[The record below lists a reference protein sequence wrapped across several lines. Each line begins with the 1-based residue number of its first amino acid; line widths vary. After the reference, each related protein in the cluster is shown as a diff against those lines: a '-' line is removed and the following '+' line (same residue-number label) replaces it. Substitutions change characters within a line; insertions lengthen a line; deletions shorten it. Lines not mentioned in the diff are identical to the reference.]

1 MNRRHALSAIGFG
14 CAAFPL
20 TALPSPADDT
30 LLRIGVNPVDAS
42 GQAYYAQDLGMYAK
56 AGLPSTDVQTMAS
69 GAAQAAAIAGGS
81 IDISIANIVTLAQAH
96 AKGLPFTLVAGGG
109 LYSTNG
115 PNAILMVAEGS
126 PIQKAA
132 DLNGKVVAVSIV
144 KSIADFSVNAWM
156 EQNGGDYKS
165 IRYIESPLSDMAPAL
180 VQGRIDAALVLE
192 PFVPA
197 ARKTCRQIG
206 KPYDAIA
213 PRFLVAG
220 YFATEDWARK
230 HVDVVRR
237 FQQAMR
243 LAADWANANQDR
255 SGEILVA
262 RAKLNPADVK
272 QMVREQYQERLD
284 LDLIQPVIDAA
295 AKYGGIPHFPAS
307 ELIFR
312 A

>member
-1 MNRRHALSAIGFG
+1 
-14 CAAFPL
+14 
-20 TALPSPADDT
+20 
-30 LLRIGVNPVDAS
+30 
-42 GQAYYAQDLGMYAK
+42 
-56 AGLPSTDVQTMAS
+56 
-69 GAAQAAAIAGGS
+69 
-81 IDISIANIVTLAQAH
+81 
-96 AKGLPFTLVAGGG
+96 
-109 LYSTNG
+109 
-115 PNAILMVAEGS
+115 
-126 PIQKAA
+126 
-132 DLNGKVVAVSIV
+132 
-144 KSIADFSVNAWM
+144 M

-230 HVDVVRR
+230 NVDVVRR

-262 RAKLNPADVK
+262 RAKLNPTDVK

-284 LDLIQPVIDAA
+284 VDLIQPVIDAA
-295 AKYGGIPHFPAS
+295 AKYGGTPHFPRIRTDLSCLRPPRKRAPMRSFALSPSTAS
-307 ELIFR
+307 RLCSACRRR
-312 A
+312 ARDRCGVGPTNTTCALRSR

>member
-1 MNRRHALSAIGFG
+1 
-14 CAAFPL
+14 
-20 TALPSPADDT
+20 
-30 LLRIGVNPVDAS
+30 
-42 GQAYYAQDLGMYAK
+42 
-56 AGLPSTDVQTMAS
+56 
-69 GAAQAAAIAGGS
+69 
-81 IDISIANIVTLAQAH
+81 
-96 AKGLPFTLVAGGG
+96 
-109 LYSTNG
+109 
-115 PNAILMVAEGS
+115 MVAEGS

-230 HVDVVRR
+230 NVDVVRR

-262 RAKLNPADVK
+262 RAKLNPTDVK

-284 LDLIQPVIDAA
+284 VDLIQPVIDAA